1 MLGDQQLK
9 TAVSSLKKEANY
21 LLGTSKTT
29 SRVSCL
35 LFKEI
40 INKALLLIGE
50 VFVDPE
56 FICTRFVFGNLEFRT
71 ENFKITH
78 YKLSQAIS
86 VESKNDA
93 KIEVFYLKP
102 ETNKTEHNKKFYSEK
117 EASLVKL
124 VAKIIEDMIKQ
135 TLLGEIW
142 EKDVVKDIKERQ
154 DSLVHHLH
162 FEATIDEF
170 IQEMTAM
177 SPEKID
183 SGIHNLLHV
192 LRNFLHVERCFLFLF
207 NEDGRSAHCA
217 YQDNMKGVKPLEET
231 LLEATMP
238 DLFELIKSGKS
249 LRASNQDD
257 LPEGFELEKKIWK
270 KQGVESLMFVAI
282 MKEGKGIGFLGFKSI
297 KGMRDWVES
306 DLVSLLALGKT
317 LAYVLLE
324 KDIYLERKIHVSK
337 IETMAMEM
345 LEALSLAIEKRDPY
359 TAGHQKRTATLAV
372 AIAKEL
378 GLSETQVKNIYFGAT
393 IHDIGK
399 IHIPAEI
406 LNYSGEL
413 SDAEMALIKTHPQL
427 GFDIIKNIKFLGPI
441 GEIVLNHHE
450 RLNGSG
456 YPHGLRAK
464 DISLECRIV
473 TVADVVEA
481 MTSHRPYRLAHGLNE
496 ALAEISTNKGK
507 LYDVAAVDACINLFE
522 KKRFAFKDVP
532 FICKGNYDDNF
543 RNTDK

>member
-1 MLGDQQLK
+1 MLNEQQLK
-9 TAVSSLKKEANY
+9 MAASLLKKESNC
-21 LLGTSKTT
+21 LLSTSKTT
-29 SRVSCL
+29 GRVSCL

-40 INKALLLIGE
+40 INKALLLIQQ
-50 VFVDPE
+50 VFDEPE
-56 FICTRFVFGNLEFRT
+56 FACTRLVFDDLELKT
-71 ENFKITH
+71 ENFKVTN
-78 YKLSQAIS
+78 YKLSQALSI
-86 VESKNDA
+86 ESKNDA
-93 KIEVFYLKP
+93 KIEVFCLKP
-102 ETNKTEHNKKFYSEK
+102 ETNKTGHNKKFYSAK
-117 EASLVKL
+117 EASLVEL
-124 VAKIIEDMIKQ
+124 IAKIMEDIIKQ
-135 TLLGEIW
+135 VLLGEIW
-142 EKDVVKDIKERQ
+142 EKNSAKKIKESQ
-154 DSLVHHLH
+154 NSLVHQLH
-162 FEATIDEF
+162 FETTIDEF
-170 IQEMTAM
+170 IKEITVMP
-177 SPEKID
+177 PENID
-183 SGIHNLLHV
+183 NGIRNLLHV

-217 YQDNMKGVKPLEET
+217 CQDNMRGIEPFEET

-238 DLFELIKSGKS
+238 DLFRLIKSGES
-249 LRASNQDD
+249 LRVSNQND

-270 KQGVESLMFVAI
+270 KQEIKSLMFVAI

-297 KGMRDWVES
+297 KDTKNWVES
-306 DLVSLLALGKT
+306 DLVTLLTLGKT

-378 GLSETQVKNIYFGAT
+378 GLSEIQVKNIYFGAT

-427 GFDIIKNIKFLGPI
+427 GFNIVKNIKFLGPI
-441 GEIVLNHHE
+441 GEIVLSHHE

-456 YPHGLRAK
+456 YPRGLTAK

-473 TVADVVEA
+473 TVADVIEA
-481 MTSHRPYRLAHGLNE
+481 MTSHRPYRLARGLNE
-496 ALAEISTNKGK
+496 ALMEISANKNK
-507 LYDVAAVDACINLFE
+507 LYDAAVVDACVNLF
-522 KKRFAFKDVP
+522 KKKNFMFKDAH
-532 FICKGNYDDNF
+532 FTYKGNYSDDF
-543 RNTDK
+543 RNTAA